1 MEIKVFDEPDLLNN
15 FFDKYIVIIDEDVF
29 TMSENPNSPQG
40 FNQYWGN
47 TKEFSNGYFESK
59 KELTRIPIEI
69 VKAIVNRILESRKES

>member
-1 MEIKVFDEPDLLNN
+1 MEIKVFDEPDSN
-15 FFDKYIVIIDEDVF
+15 YIDRYTVIIDEDVF

-47 TKEFSNGYFESK
+47 TKEFYNKYFESK

-69 VKAIVNRILESRKES
+69 VKAIVDIVLENFYSR

>member
-1 MEIKVFDEPDLLNN
+1 MEIKVFDEPDSN
-15 FFDKYIVIIDEDVF
+15 YIDRYTVIIDEDVF

-47 TKEFSNGYFESK
+47 TKEFSNKYFESK

-69 VKAIVNRILESRKES
+69 VKAIVDIVLENFYSR